1 MVEAPTITEITMS
14 GPGAGGPETASA
26 VLGDVV
32 SVIAGGS
39 PLFEENS
46 KLGIAKDV
54 ESAFYL
60 HLEVEDRH
68 GVLAEITKILG
79 DNEVSV
85 RSVVQRGMGDDARL
99 AMVMHEVSEKSFDA
113 ALAKIGKLKFLRSPP
128 RSIRVIEE
136 EFG

>member
-1 MVEAPTITEITMS
+1 M
-14 GPGAGGPETASA
+14 
-26 VLGDVV
+26 LGDVV

-46 KLGIAKDV
+46 KLKIAKDV

-60 HLEVEDRH
+60 HLEVEDRP
-68 GVLAEITKILG
+68 GVLAQIAEILG

-85 RSVVQRGMGDDARL
+85 RSVVQRGMGEDAQL
-99 AMVMHEVSEKSFDA
+99 IMVMHPVSEKRFDA
-113 ALAKIGKLKFLRSPP
+113 ALKKIAKLKFLRSPP

-136 EFG
+136 EFN